1 MPSSN
6 PPPAAAPVTRNVR
19 RERPFRSSS
28 LLWPSIRFSIAQL
41 FVSSGSRCL
50 FDGGANAWICAA
62 TTDIARHGRVD
73 LGIGRIGIAIDKSY
87 RRHDLAR
94 LAVTALHD
102 FDI

>member
-1 MPSSN
+1 

-19 RERPFRSSS
+19 RERPFRASS

-41 FVSSGSRCL
+41 FVSSRSRCL

-62 TTDIARHGRVD
+62 TTDIVRHVRVD
-73 LGIGRIGIAIDKSY
+73 LGIRRLGIAIDKSD
-87 RRHDLAR
+87 RRHDRTR
-94 LAVTALHD
+94 LAVHHLHD